1 MNKTRIVII
10 GGTSA
15 IAVQCARIWVQ
26 QDPIDLTL
34 IGRDSARLKI
44 IADDLLIRSPDSFV
58 NVFEADFLEPKSIKS
73 VSQKII
79 ENGNVDIVLIA
90 QGALIEQEHC
100 QQDLDSCNHSLLIN
114 AVSPILFAEAFA
126 NHFEEVGRGHLALIG
141 SVAGD
146 RSRKSNYIYGSSKNM
161 LEFLVKGLQH
171 RFTGTNIKISIIK
184 PGPTDTPMT
193 AKSKTKNMKLARVE
207 VVADDIVKGIEKGK
221 LVVYTPWKWRFI
233 MFVVKKI
240 PGFIFNKMN
249 L

>member
-10 GGTSA
+10 GATSA

-26 QDPIDLTL
+26 QDLIDLTL
-34 IGRDSARLKI
+34 IGRDTARLKK
-44 IADDLLIRSPDSFV
+44 IADDLGIRSPDSLI
-58 NVFEADFLEPKSIKS
+58 NVFEADFLEPKSIKL

-146 RSRKSNYIYGSSKNM
+146 RARKSNYIYGSSKNT
-161 LEFLVKGLQH
+161 LDFFVKGLHH
-171 RFTGTNIKISIIK
+171 RFAGTNIRVSIIK

-193 AKSKTKNMKLARVE
+193 AKSKTKNMKLAKVE
-207 VVADDIVKGIEKGK
+207 VVAADIVKGIEKGK
-221 LVVYTPWKWRFI
+221 LVVYTPWKWGLI
-233 MFVVKKI
+233 MFVVKNI
-240 PGFIFNKMN
+240 PRFIFHKMN